1 MAKEARLNIGG
12 MVALVR
18 RALGRVVIRTV
29 WLGLTL
35 LVFIIGLASFKL
47 AVGSPRPMALTQ
59 ASAVVAERDLPEID
73 SGPEAL
79 TKGDR
84 LPVGYISSAEPPATE
99 LKVPP
104 EPTSA
109 APKIAIRHWHD
120 PSTSKAGQAGTK
132 KSKSKAPKRHARV
145 IERKTSAPEAC
156 NPLRRIFEPATAC
169 KN

>member
-1 MAKEARLNIGG
+1 MAKEARLNVGG

-29 WLGLTL
+29 WLGLAL
-35 LVFIIGLASFKL
+35 LVFLIGLASFKL
-47 AVGSPRPMALTQ
+47 AGGSPRPMALTQ
-59 ASAVVAERDLPEID
+59 ASAVVAEID
-73 SGPEAL
+73 SGSEAL

-84 LPVGYISSAEPPATE
+84 LPVAYISSVEPPATE
-99 LKVPP
+99 LTVPP
-104 EPTSA
+104 EPTPA

-120 PSTSKAGQAGTK
+120 PSTPKAGQVGTK
-132 KSKSKAPKRHARV
+132 KSKSKAPKKHARG
-145 IERKTSAPEAC
+145 IERRPSAPEAC

>member
-1 MAKEARLNIGG
+1 

-29 WLGLTL
+29 WLGLAL
-35 LVFIIGLASFKL
+35 LVFLIGLASFKL

-84 LPVGYISSAEPPATE
+84 LPVAYISSVEPPATE
-99 LKVPP
+99 LTVPP

-109 APKIAIRHWHD
+109 ALKIAIRHRHD
-120 PSTSKAGQAGTK
+120 PSTLAAGQVVTK
-132 KSKSKAPKRHARV
+132 KFKSKAPKKHARG
-145 IERKTSAPEAC
+145 IERRPSAPEAC